1 MMNMNVTKI
10 SSCIRGHHVHNMITN
25 FGEEFSCVLEANACT
40 GNTVSVKDN
49 KEKYFNFW
57 T

>member
-40 GNTVSVKDN
+40 GNTVSVKD